1 MCSTTLE
8 ALTLH
13 SVGVKSERMENG
25 GEGIGRGKCD
35 FPLFDWSEKGEE
47 IK

>member
-13 SVGVKSERMENG
+13 FVGVKSERMENG
-25 GEGIGRGKCD
+25 GKEQGEKNVIFHCLIGVKRERK
-35 FPLFDWSEKGEE
+35 
-47 IK
+47 